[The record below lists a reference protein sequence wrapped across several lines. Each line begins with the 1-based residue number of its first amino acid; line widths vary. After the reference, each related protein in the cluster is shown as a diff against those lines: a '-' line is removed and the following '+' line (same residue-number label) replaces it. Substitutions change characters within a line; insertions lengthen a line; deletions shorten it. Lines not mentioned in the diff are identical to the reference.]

1 MTHTVD
7 TAQPVVNDIIEEVA
21 QPSNVNNVDT
31 PSEKKKKDFAAMN
44 GVSNLKPQETN
55 AEKKLEEIEPEQVTT
70 VRPISQNP
78 LIKMG
83 VVGSGILL
91 VIALIGSVIN
101 GSMSALKQST
111 AKTGE
116 PQKTEDVSEEST
128 AIDETG
134 ETKTDLALTT
144 QKEKFE
150 KLRSFKAQQQQ
161 QQEASTSPK
170 GVNIAPPPQARVIPI
185 PQQQPI
191 IVRSIPPQPR
201 LVAPARTQQPR
212 LRPKQVAVSHSQEQ
226 ASVSRIEPIQSQP
239 VDPVEQWQAVAHLG
253 SFSSSSQED
262 ELPPGVSGIEGGTG
276 QSGDSSDVQSGVNNQ
291 EVDYNAKQLLVGS
304 KTEGYLVTP
313 IAWSPQNSNNVVQN
327 YLIKISKPLKAAD
340 NSEVLPVDSYLVAQL
355 SNSNSSGFVQLQG
368 VAVLINKDGLTQ
380 EKKLPENSVLI
391 LSKEGSFIKAQ
402 SRKGSNI
409 GNSLISAVIAG
420 VTKAAEIQNRPISQ
434 ITTTSSGITTS
445 STTNKERDLLSG
457 FGEGAFGNILQDIQ
471 ASNQR
476 LANELNSQEQVF
488 VIDAGRR
495 VQIFINQ
502 AIYL

>member
-7 TAQPVVNDIIEEVA
+7 TAQPVLNDIIEEVA

-83 VVGSGILL
+83 VVASGILL

-116 PQKTEDVSEEST
+116 PQKTEDVSEESV

-161 QQEASTSPK
+161 QEASASPK
-170 GVNIAPPPQARVIPI
+170 GVNVAPPPQARVIPI
-185 PQQQPI
+185 PQRQPI

-201 LVAPARTQQPR
+201 LVAPVRTQQPQ
-212 LRPKQVAVSHSQEQ
+212 LRPRQVAVSPPQEQ
-226 ASVSRIEPIQSQP
+226 ASVSRIQSQP
-239 VDPVEQWQAVAHLG
+239 VDPVEQWQAVALLG
-253 SFSSSSQED
+253 SFSTSNLED
-262 ELPPGVSGIEGGTG
+262 ELPSGVSGIEGGTG
-276 QSGDSSDVQSGVNNQ
+276 QSGESSDSNAAHSEVNNQ

-313 IAWSPQNSNNVVQN
+313 IAWSSQNSSNVVQN

-340 NSEVLPVDSYLVAQL
+340 NSEILPVDSYLVAQL

-368 VAVLINKDGLTQ
+368 VAVLINKDGQTQ
-380 EKKLPENSVLI
+380 ERKLPKNSVLI
-391 LSKEGSFIKAQ
+391 LSKEGSFLKAQ
-402 SRKGSNI
+402 SRKGSNV

-420 VTKAAEIQNRPISQ
+420 VTKAAEIQNRPSSQ
-434 ITTTSSGITTS
+434 ITTTSSGIITS

-457 FGEGAFGNILQDIQ
+457 FGEGAFGNILRDIQ

-488 VIDAGRR
+488 VIEEGKR